1 MRCISSP
8 TTFWNKY
15 AFPAI
20 FVVILAAFVLPPFA
34 VVGVTK
40 KLIPFL
46 FYLSALIA
54 VAYVFI
60 SNGLKLLDEVYDD
73 GDALVM
79 LNGKDQVRVA
89 LSNISDIQWSGLR
102 VKLALRQPCAFG
114 DRLVFLARRSPLT
127 FSAPSEIDDLIQRV
141 EDSHRNTT
149 ADVTRPLIAE

>member
-20 FVVILAAFVLPPFA
+20 FTAILAAFILPPFA

-40 KLIPFL
+40 NLMPFL

-54 VAYVFI
+54 VAYVFM

-79 LNGKDQVRVA
+79 LNGKAQVRVA
-89 LSNISDIQWSGLR
+89 LPNISDIQWSGLR
-102 VKLALRQPCAFG
+102 VKLTLRQPCAFG
-114 DRLVFLARRSPLT
+114 DRLVFLARRLPLT
-127 FSAPSEIDDLIQRV
+127 FSAPPEIDELIERV
-141 EDSHRNTT
+141 EDSHRKTPAAGAAQT
-149 ADVTRPLIAE
+149 AAE